1 MWGKTFNYQDLFKN
15 YTVSNYFNI
24 VNITIKYTL
33 RPEDARLDSK
43 DYKIKGLEIEQNVT
57 EELSEFIKK
66 INKGLNQNKYPS
78 DWQMF
83 YLFKELFQY
92 FSTNKQTSNRSNGE
106 TSNRYN
112 YFRGQSH
119 DFELRPGILR
129 ENIKNEYRENFEKIY
144 SDFSKKY
151 PNELQYFEISEKS
164 VEREQQLSLL
174 QHYGLA
180 TSLLDIT
187 ANPFI
192 GLLFMLT
199 GDVEIEIN
207 ERKTLA
213 IPTFYFFEINMNDTP
228 LLFSEVRRSDKNK
241 RLSAQR
247 GAFLNFDKLANQGEI
262 KLINVIKLTMVF
274 EEEASSSIHQL
285 EDCEKLERKKECLK
299 SIQKEMIEKLKEF
312 YYFEEDLYPDFEKQI
327 GYLINKYKV
336 NEKRVKLNLNS
347 FKSEEL

>member
-1 MWGKTFNYQDLFKN
+1 MQAKTINYKELFNDYK
-15 YTVSNYFNI
+15 VSNYFDV
-24 VNITIKYTL
+24 VNIIIKYTL
-33 RPEDARLDSK
+33 RPDEERLDSK
-43 DYKIKGLEIEQNVT
+43 DYKITGLET
-57 EELSEFIKK
+57 ESNAPKTISEYVDK
-66 INKGLNQNKYPS
+66 INTALIQNKYPI

-92 FSTNKQTSNRSNGE
+92 FSTSKGTSNQTHNK
-106 TSNRYN
+106 YN

-151 PNELQYFEISEKS
+151 PNEIQYFEISKKD

-199 GDVEIEIN
+199 GDIEIEKD
-207 ERKTLA
+207 EEKTLA
-213 IPTFYFFEINMNDTP
+213 IPTFYFFEIDMNDTP
-228 LLFSEVRRSDKNK
+228 VLFSEVRKTDKNK

-247 GAFLNFDKLANQGEI
+247 GAFLNFDKLAE
-262 KLINVIKLTMVF
+262 KTINVIKITMVF
-274 EEEASSSIHQL
+274 DEADSASFQGLEES
-285 EDCEKLERKKECLK
+285 EKFERKKDCLK

-336 NEKRVKLNLNS
+336 NEKKAKLNLNS
-347 FKSEEL
+347 IELEEL